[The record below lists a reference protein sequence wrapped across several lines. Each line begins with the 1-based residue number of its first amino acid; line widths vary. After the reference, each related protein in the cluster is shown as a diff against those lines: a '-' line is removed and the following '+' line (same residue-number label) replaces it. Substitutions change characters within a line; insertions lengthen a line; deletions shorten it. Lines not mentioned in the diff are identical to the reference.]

1 MNQRQVA
8 EEHKRLAAHTNV
20 VYFSRQR
27 MENQEFLMEVR
38 L

>member
-1 MNQRQVA
+1 MNQQQVA
-8 EEHKRLAAHTNV
+8 AEHKRLAAHTNV
-20 VYFSRQR
+20 VAFSRQR